1 MPAGGCGS
9 TCEGFDGGYA
19 SCCCH
24 CRSPLC
30 CQCQHVGGGGTPLE
44 PAPRWDGPLR
54 LASTRRP
61 GGECAVRTRSLPGR
75 SGVCAS
81 RAGDHPGGY
90 CYLWGGARGGVG
102 GGGGQDWRPLA
113 ITARGVWPARARAV
127 ARQATCRPARLVCR
141 SHCHT
146 AGLASNGG
154 PPPHGGASAVAGGG
168 AGGERVTD
176 ACGCGRARRFAP
188 VPFLLQERRW
198 LGLAVRSGGPT
209 AVDAGVPHAACRS
222 ACRLGLGD

>member
-1 MPAGGCGS
+1 MPAGACGS
-9 TCEGFDGGYA
+9 SSEGFDGGYA

-61 GGECAVRTRSLPGR
+61 DGGRAVCTRYLL
-75 SGVCAS
+75 VVQAFA
-81 RAGDHPGGY
+81 RAVPATSQVAIVT
-90 CYLWGGARGGVG
+90 CGAGHAEGW

-127 ARQATCRPARLVCR
+127 ARQATRRSRRPERLVCHGTATR
-141 SHCHT
+141 QDWRRTGGCHHT
-146 AGLASNGG
+146 VTLQLWQEVGRGVSGG
-154 PPPHGGASAVAGGG
+154 RTRVAVAALVG
-168 AGGERVTD
+168 ALL
-176 ACGCGRARRFAP
+176 CH
-188 VPFLLQERRW
+188 FLLQEKRW
-198 LGLAVRSGGPT
+198 LGLAVR
-209 AVDAGVPHAACRS
+209 AQRRADDCR
-222 ACRLGLGD
+222 

>member
-81 RAGDHPGGY
+81 RAGDHP
-90 CYLWGGARGGVG
+90 
-102 GGGGQDWRPLA
+102 
-113 ITARGVWPARARAV
+113 GVWPARARAV